1 MKKKSFL
8 YKSKTIAI
16 VFFSLTILYFFTES
30 HAQNS
35 AIINFDSTHQIISG
49 FGGANVI
56 IFGRPNMTDSQ
67 IETAFGTGE
76 GQLGFTILRLSIQN
90 NSNQWSTNV
99 NAARK
104 AYDMGAKIIA
114 SPWSPPASM
123 KSNSSTIGGELN
135 ESSYADYAAHLNAF
149 ADYMSNNG
157 APIYAISVQNE
168 PDISVTYESCDW
180 SPSQMLKFVKENG
193 SSIGT
198 RLMAPESFQFRRNM
212 SDPLLNDSIAAA
224 NLDIVA
230 GHIYGGGLSQYPLAK
245 EKGKEIWMT
254 EYLINSGSSSST
266 NPTSVDTGLV
276 GAIQTA
282 KSIHDC
288 MVANMSAYVWWYIVR
303 FYGPIDD
310 GTFNS
315 ANAGSITKKG
325 YVMSQFA
332 RFVRPG
338 FFRIDATRNPQ
349 TGVYITAYKDSS
361 KIIII
366 ALNNSSLSKEQ
377 TFTLQGGSVSK
388 FTPYITSVT
397 KNCIQEDDITVSGNS
412 FTVNLDPSTI
422 TTFISEYSPVDVGDF
437 SKTPDEFHLF
447 QNYPNPFNPSTTLS
461 WHAPV
466 SSRQTLKIYDI
477 LGNEVATIIDEFR
490 PAGTY
495 EVKFEAGKLTSGI
508 YIYQLKAGSF
518 VDTKKLMLLK

>member
-1 MKKKSFL
+1 
-8 YKSKTIAI
+8 
-16 VFFSLTILYFFTES
+16 
-30 HAQNS
+30 
-35 AIINFDSTHQIISG
+35 
-49 FGGANVI
+49 
-56 IFGRPNMTDSQ
+56 
-67 IETAFGTGE
+67 
-76 GQLGFTILRLSIQN
+76 
-90 NSNQWSTNV
+90 
-99 NAARK
+99 
-104 AYDMGAKIIA
+104 
-114 SPWSPPASM
+114 
-123 KSNSSTIGGELN
+123 
-135 ESSYADYAAHLNAF
+135 
-149 ADYMSNNG
+149 
-157 APIYAISVQNE
+157 
-168 PDISVTYESCDW
+168 
-180 SPSQMLKFVKENG
+180 MLKFVKENG

-224 NLDIVA
+224 NLDILA
-230 GHIYGGGLSQYPLAK
+230 GHIYGGGLSNYPLAK

-254 EYLINSGSSSST
+254 EYLINSGSTSST

-276 GAIQTA
+276 GAMQTA

-388 FTPYITSVT
+388 YTPYITSAT

-437 SKTPDEFHLF
+437 LKTPDEFHLF

-508 YIYQLKAGSF
+508 YLYQLKAGSF
-518 VDTKKLMLLK
+518 VETKKLMLLK

>member
-1 MKKKSFL
+1 MIKKSLL

-16 VFFSLTILYFFTES
+16 IFFSITISYFFTES

-76 GQLGFTILRLSIQN
+76 GQLGFTILRLSIQT

-123 KSNSSTIGGELN
+123 KSNSSTVGGELN

-149 ADYMSNNG
+149 ADFMSNND
-157 APIYAISVQNE
+157 APLYAISVQNE

-224 NLDIVA
+224 NLDILA
-230 GHIYGGGLSQYPLAK
+230 GHIYGGGLSNYPLAK

-254 EYLINSGSSSST
+254 EYLINSGSTSST

-276 GAIQTA
+276 GAMQTA

-315 ANAGSITKKG
+315 ANAGNITTKG
-325 YVMSQFA
+325 YVMSQIA

-338 FFRIDATRNPQ
+338 C
-349 TGVYITAYKDSS
+349 Y
-361 KIIII
+361 
-366 ALNNSSLSKEQ
+366 
-377 TFTLQGGSVSK
+377 
-388 FTPYITSVT
+388 
-397 KNCIQEDDITVSGNS
+397 
-412 FTVNLDPSTI
+412 
-422 TTFISEYSPVDVGDF
+422 
-437 SKTPDEFHLF
+437 
-447 QNYPNPFNPSTTLS
+447 
-461 WHAPV
+461 
-466 SSRQTLKIYDI
+466 
-477 LGNEVATIIDEFR
+477 
-490 PAGTY
+490 
-495 EVKFEAGKLTSGI
+495 
-508 YIYQLKAGSF
+508 
-518 VDTKKLMLLK
+518 